1 MSNTVWCIGWDVGA
15 WHCDGR
21 RKSQDALVILNSAL
35 EIVGT
40 PWRGNLRDSI
50 NSCSTTGEWSAAL
63 LDLCRVSV
71 NCGSIT
77 LAIDTPLGFPDAF
90 VQLLTR
96 HQVAASIEEFKSNP
110 YLFRRTERF
119 LGQQGF
125 KQPLSTIQDQIGS
138 QATKGMHVL
147 ARFAPK
153 VVECGVWSDGDDLT
167 VIETYPTPCSESK
180 IIQEILAQGGYPQF
194 PNKDDRKDALTCA
207 LIAHM
212 FAEKRGDLL
221 PPEQDVSPG
230 EGWIWIPK
238 DAMPFS
244 GIGKHA

>member
-1 MSNTVWCIGWDVGA
+1 
-15 WHCDGR
+15 
-21 RKSQDALVILNSAL
+21 LVILNSDL

-77 LAIDTPLGFPDAF
+77 LAVDTPLGFPDAF

-212 FAEKRGDLL
+212 FAEKKGDLL

-238 DAMPFS
+238 DAIPFS
-244 GIGKHA
+244 GIDKHA